1 MPQSLMKFPYW
12 ISKPSKLND
21 AYFFRRPIW
30 NQILNPV
37 IQFFKLVNASS
48 RFDFK
53 LRKSPRRTSL
63 IVWATLEFP
72 TTENPNFNF
81 LHSLAVWTRAPR
93 PEEST
98 KSIFVRS
105 ITNGSSFPK
114 LFLTKVLNCFSEKA
128 SSCPLKVKT
137 IIFVFTSRFP
147 LNETVSFWKSSM
159 IYSSKINVSN
169 VIIKSKENNMS
180 TSF

>member
-21 AYFFRRPIW
+21 AYFFGRPIW

-53 LRKSPRRTSL
+53 LRKSPKRTSL
-63 IVWATLEFP
+63 IVWATLELP
-72 TTENPNFNF
+72 TTEKPSFNF

-93 PEEST
+93 PEESK

-105 ITNGSSFPK
+105 ITNGRSFFK
-114 LFLTKVLNCFSEKA
+114 LLVTKVLNCFSEKA
-128 SSCPLKVKT
+128 SSWPLKVKT
-137 IIFVFTSRFP
+137 IMFVLISRFP
-147 LNETVSFWKSSM
+147 LKETVNFWKSSM
-159 IYSSKINVSN
+159 I
-169 VIIKSKENNMS
+169 
-180 TSF
+180 